1 MGFEVDNAETKR
13 IDLSSHEN
21 SSFEVT
27 GLVKHYPAG
36 FVIPYHSHKRCHLL
50 YSQQGVMA
58 VEASSGRWIVPPTT
72 AVWLRPGVEHQI
84 VMQSN
89 ICVYG
94 ILVDEITAARL
105 PLRDGVLQVSPL
117 LRELIAQLATLAP
130 EGAETQRNAL
140 LRALFLEELSLQPQ
154 LALHLPWPAEAR
166 MAEICRRLVITPADD
181 RGIEAWADSLSIS
194 AKTFN
199 AISANKP
206 ASPSASGNSVCGC
219 CRPFRCCWPATR
231 SSTPPSKAVTR
242 ATAPI
247 RWRSKNCLAFRLRAL
262 RYSLMA

>member
-36 FVIPYHSHKRCHLL
+36 FVIPYHSHKRSHLL

-72 AVWLRPGVEHQI
+72 AVWLRPGVEHQL

-94 ILVDEITAARL
+94 ILVDEVTAARL

-130 EGAETQRNAL
+130 EGAETKRNTL

-154 LALHLPWPAEAR
+154 LALHLPWPGEAR
-166 MAEICRRLVITPADD
+166 MAEICRLLVITPADD

-194 AKTFN
+194 AKTFQRHFTQQTGITFGQWKQRLRLLSSIPLLLAGN
-199 AISANKP
+199 SIIHAAFESGYESHSAYSVAFKKLFGV
-206 ASPSASGNSVCGC
+206 SPS
-219 CRPFRCCWPATR
+219 RFT
-231 SSTPPSKAVTR
+231 
-242 ATAPI
+242 
-247 RWRSKNCLAFRLRAL
+247 L
-262 RYSLMA
+262 